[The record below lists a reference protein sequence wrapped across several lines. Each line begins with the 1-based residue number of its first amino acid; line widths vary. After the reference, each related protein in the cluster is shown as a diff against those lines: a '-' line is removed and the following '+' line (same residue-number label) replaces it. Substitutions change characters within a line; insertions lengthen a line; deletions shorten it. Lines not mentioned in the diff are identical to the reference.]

1 MSVPTNVQIIEHG
14 GVPAFAVV
22 PYDEYLALVKPL
34 EVYIP
39 HGVVDFMIEN
49 DVTIFTAWRK
59 HLGKTQQQ
67 VATAMGV
74 PQSSVARIE
83 SGKYQSHASSIS
95 RYASALGVMP
105 EQLTL

>member
-1 MSVPTNVQIIEHG
+1 MNVPTNVQVIEQG
-14 GVPAFAVV
+14 GVPAFAVI
-22 PYDEYLALVKPL
+22 PYDEYLALVNSP

-39 HGVVDFMIEN
+39 HEVVDFMIEN

-67 VATAMGV
+67 LASAMGV

-83 SGKYQSHASSIS
+83 SGKYQSHASSIA
-95 RYASALGVMP
+95 RYACGLGISP